1 MYVSTHEAG
10 ALYLAPL
17 RYPGQVWDFKG
28 YEVRKGIKIGTPR
41 FPKNAFN
48 LSSGRPVLFAAKGS
62 HGLWTLPGQYFFKND
77 TTNKLDSDWC
87 SRQAQIHIFPSA
99 RGRDWHRDNVA
110 HVATSPG
117 NVVASEGRRPRVD
130 QI

>member
-17 RYPGQVWDFKG
+17 QYPGKVWDFKG

-62 HGLWTLPGQYFFKND
+62 HGLWTLPGQYFNNYIK
-77 TTNKLDSDWC
+77 T
-87 SRQAQIHIFPSA
+87 
-99 RGRDWHRDNVA
+99 
-110 HVATSPG
+110 
-117 NVVASEGRRPRVD
+117 
-130 QI
+130 